1 MQAMEKEKNAKV
13 LALLQSAL
21 NIQESDRPE
30 EALSKEELVKQL
42 HKGGKKKS
50 LAWAYEQPF
59 EIVHD
64 RGSIFAGNALVLCI
78 AGPERC
84 Q

>member
-1 MQAMEKEKNAKV
+1 MT
-13 LALLQSAL
+13 LLQSAL

-64 RGSIFAGNALVLCI
+64 KNGADHTWEVLKTFTL
-78 AGPERC
+78 
-84 Q
+84 